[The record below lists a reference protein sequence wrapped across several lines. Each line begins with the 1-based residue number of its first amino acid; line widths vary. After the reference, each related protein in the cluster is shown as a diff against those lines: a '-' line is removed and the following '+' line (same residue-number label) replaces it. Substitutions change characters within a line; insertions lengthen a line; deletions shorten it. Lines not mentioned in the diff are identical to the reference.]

1 MKNIKLGAMWWI
13 KYHSA
18 ASTTKD
24 IFMKMVWEVMLTVTE
39 KSRVGELVNFN
50 WEFV

>member
-1 MKNIKLGAMWWI
+1 VKNIKLGAMWWI

-39 KSRVGELVNFN
+39 KSRVGGIG
-50 WEFV
+50 EF